1 MIYFFDILLLI
12 PVFFMFFLVYADKNE
27 KSFILGL
34 CGVSISLF
42 LLRRFSCS
50 LSALICLIVT
60 FFACILIKKL
70 YIYFSKNEY
79 VVISVDCHN
88 NMYLLS
94 DGKSIK
100 SIIYNGNPKYKVGEI
115 VRITTN
121 FD

>member
-27 KSFILGL
+27 KSFILCL
-34 CGVSISLF
+34 CGMSISLF

-50 LSALICLIVT
+50 LSALISLIVT
-60 FFACILIKKL
+60 FSACILIKKL

-79 VVISVDCHN
+79 VVIAVDCHN

-100 SIIYNGNPKYKVGEI
+100 SIIYNGYPKYKVGEI

>member
-34 CGVSISLF
+34 CGMSISLF

-50 LSALICLIVT
+50 LSALICLNVT
-60 FFACILIKKL
+60 FFACFLIKKL